1 VPATRYAKSG
11 DVNIAYQ
18 VVGEGPRDLVYVPG
32 FVSNIEVMWED
43 PGLAR
48 FLERLASFTRL
59 IVFDK
64 RGTGL
69 SDPVPIDRLP
79 TLEVRMDD
87 LRAVMDAVGSERAFL
102 FGHSEG
108 GNMCVLY
115 SATFPDRVQGMILT
129 GSYVKRIWSEDYPWA
144 PRRAERLSHIEEMER
159 TWGGSAAVEVYA
171 PSRAADPVFSEWL
184 IRYFRLSASPKAA
197 TALLDMNSQ
206 IDVTTILPT
215 IRVPTLLLYRKGDND
230 VKVEEGR
237 YIASKIPGSRLI
249 ELPGRDHFF
258 WAGDSETMLEEI
270 ELFVTGERAA
280 ARSDSVLATVLFTD
294 IVDSTRRAVDLGDR
308 EWRDLLNRH
317 NALVR
322 SELARW
328 QGVEIN
334 TMGDGFLA
342 RFDGP
347 VRAIRCA
354 KAISDGV
361 RSLGVEVRCG
371 VHTGELE
378 INEGDI
384 SGLAVHI
391 GARVAGLAGPG
402 EVLVSRTVKDLVAGS
417 GIEFVSRGSHELKG
431 FAEPWEIFA
440 LV

>member
-1 VPATRYAKSG
+1 
-11 DVNIAYQ
+11 
-18 VVGEGPRDLVYVPG
+18 
-32 FVSNIEVMWED
+32 
-43 PGLAR
+43 
-48 FLERLASFTRL
+48 
-59 IVFDK
+59 
-64 RGTGL
+64 
-69 SDPVPIDRLP
+69 
-79 TLEVRMDD
+79 
-87 LRAVMDAVGSERAFL
+87 
-102 FGHSEG
+102 
-108 GNMCVLY
+108 
-115 SATFPDRVQGMILT
+115 
-129 GSYVKRIWSEDYPWA
+129 
-144 PRRAERLSHIEEMER
+144 
-159 TWGGSAAVEVYA
+159 
-171 PSRAADPVFSEWL
+171 
-184 IRYFRLSASPKAA
+184 
-197 TALLDMNSQ
+197 
-206 IDVTTILPT
+206 VTTILPT

-334 TMGDGFLA
+334 TLGDGFLA

-354 KAISDGV
+354 RAISDGV

-417 GIEFVSRGSHELKG
+417 GIEFVSRGSLELKG
-431 FAEPWEIFA
+431 IAEPWEIFA